1 MTAIRGTVN
10 VDDFRR
16 LAGKT
21 SELEPRLKRELRA
34 SIRLA
39 AERAADDARTTI
51 DNGPSATG
59 LRMAIAQGIRVT
71 VMTGNTA
78 GIRITTTVS
87 QMPEGKQKLVRAMDK
102 PSFRHPI
109 FGTDKWAE
117 QPGRPYFASV
127 IYKHRED
134 VSQEIQ
140 AAMQRALD
148 SLK

>member
-51 DNGPSATG
+51 DNGPSTTG

-78 GIRITTTVS
+78 GIRITTAVS

-102 PSFRHPI
+102 QSFRHPI
-109 FGTDKWAE
+109 FGTDGWVE
-117 QPGRPYFASV
+117 QSGRPYFASV

>member
-1 MTAIRGTVN
+1 VTAIVGKVN
-10 VDDFRR
+10 VDEFRR

-21 SELEPRLKRELRA
+21 STLPATLKRELRA

-39 AERAADDARTTI
+39 AERAADDSRQVISGGA
-51 DNGPSATG
+51 SSTG
-59 LRMAIAQGIRVT
+59 LRLGIAAGIRVT

-78 GIRITTTVS
+78 GIRISTAVS
-87 QMPEGKQKLVRAMDK
+87 QMPDNKRKLVRAMDK

-109 FGTDKWAE
+109 YGSDVWVE

-127 IYKHRED
+127 IYKHRDD
-134 VSQEIQ
+134 VAQEIQ
-140 AAMQRALD
+140 RAMQKALD